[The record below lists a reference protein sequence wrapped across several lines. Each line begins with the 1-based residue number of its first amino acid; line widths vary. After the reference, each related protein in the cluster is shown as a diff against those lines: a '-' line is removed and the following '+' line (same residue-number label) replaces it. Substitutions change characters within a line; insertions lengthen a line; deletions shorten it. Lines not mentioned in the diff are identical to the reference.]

1 MHPDR
6 ERWNKKH
13 AEGRGDHGPTPRLR
27 EHWQKLAHGRA
38 IDLACGKGGNAL
50 FLAERGW
57 TVFAVDLSDVGLS
70 LVRGPVRR
78 IHADL
83 DRFAF
88 RDVDTIVCT
97 YYLHRGPL
105 APWLAALRP
114 GGTIF
119 YEAFTTEHL
128 RTHPQSRPEFCFKPG
143 ELRERLAGLELLH
156 YEESADAEQAFAC
169 ALARRP
175 A

>member
-13 AEGRGDHGPTPRLR
+13 REGTGTHGPTPRLQA
-27 EHWQKLAHGRA
+27 HWQKLTRGRA
-38 IDLACGKGGNAL
+38 IDLACGKGGNAA

-57 TVFAVDLSDVGLS
+57 TAFGVDLSDVGLARAS
-70 LVRGPVRR
+70 VPVVL
-78 IHADL
+78 ADL
-83 DRFAF
+83 DHFHF
-88 RDVDTIVCT
+88 RNVDTIVCT
-97 YYLHRGPL
+97 YYLHHGPL
-105 APWLAALRP
+105 ARWLAALNP

-128 RTHPQSRPEFCFKPG
+128 RTHPQFRPEFCFKPG
-143 ELRERLAGLELLH
+143 ELRDRLSGFELLH
-156 YEESADAEQAFAC
+156 YEESADADLALVC